1 MENGCFG
8 RLFLCITYA
17 ILIHSAFCNQ
27 EITHSIV
34 HEHWC
39 VTCVYTLK
47 KLIACIESVIMYK
60 VIIIKITTQAK
71 IQANNSDAIN
81 DRERLIE

>member
-17 ILIHSAFCNQ
+17 ILIHSAFFNQ
-27 EITHSIV
+27 EITHSSV

-47 KLIACIESVIMYK
+47 KLIIESLIMYK
-60 VIIIKITTQAK
+60 VIFLKITTQAK

-81 DRERLIE
+81 EQRKTN